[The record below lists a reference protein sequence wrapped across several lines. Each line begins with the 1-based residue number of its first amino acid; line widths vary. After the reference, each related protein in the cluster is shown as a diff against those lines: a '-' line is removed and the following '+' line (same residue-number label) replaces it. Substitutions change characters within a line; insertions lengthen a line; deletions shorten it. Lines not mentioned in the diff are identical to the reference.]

1 MNISYKRI
9 AVCYFLV
16 VMLLFI
22 CAFRVFSVMSREEYA
37 QAAEQVSRRVINL
50 DNSRGTIFD
59 TNMNR
64 LTNAKEIYHA
74 VIFDEPK
81 AMASLYNYL
90 TPDKISSV
98 AEEIRKNGFA
108 VRQFAREIIS
118 DGIYCVKAYSHA
130 DDSLLAKHII
140 GYIDEAGRGVCGL
153 EASFDDILACEDE
166 NKITFSISGQGKVI
180 SGYNP
185 ELSYNYD
192 AQNSG
197 IKITIDKEIQQI
209 AEQEA
214 MKINCGAV
222 VVCEIATGKIRAL
235 VSRPD
240 YKLTDL
246 ASALENQNEPLL
258 NRTLCTYNIGS
269 VFKPLIAAVG
279 YEEVKSLTVNC
290 TGYTS
295 VDGLNF
301 ACHKLGGH
309 GEVNL
314 STALKFSC
322 NSFFYNFIQLLNIDS
337 VFRLSRLAG
346 INSEIFLC
354 DNLSAK
360 GGNLGNTNAVTLT
373 KRDLANISIGQGQL
387 LTSPIAITNLYMA
400 IASGGSYRMPSL
412 IEGEVEN
419 GELKKEN
426 LLPKRVKL
434 FLGSTANKLKTDLL
448 AVLDEDGTGKTANPS
463 LTTAAGKTG
472 TAQTGVIKGGKKVT
486 NSWFCGFFPYDN
498 PKYAVTVLSENAKG
512 GCGDIFAAI
521 ADGITEYE
529 TKDNGN

>member
-1 MNISYKRI
+1 MSISYKRI
-9 AVCYFLV
+9 AVCYFLIV
-16 VMLLFI
+16 SLLFI
-22 CAFRVFSVMSREEYA
+22 CAFRVFAIMSREDYK
-37 QAAEQVSRRVINL
+37 QAAEQVSRRVITL

-64 LTNAKEIYHA
+64 LTNTKEIYYA

-81 AMASLYNYL
+81 AMATLYNYMSSEE
-90 TPDKISSV
+90 INSV
-98 AEEIRKNGFA
+98 AQEIRQNGFA
-108 VRQFAREIIS
+108 LRPFAREIVC
-118 DGIYCVKAYSHA
+118 DGIYSVKAYMDK

-140 GYIDEAGRGVCGL
+140 GYTDSLGAGVCGL
-153 EASFDDILACEDE
+153 ESSFEEMLKCEDK
-166 NKITFSISGQGKVI
+166 NQISFSVNGQGKVI
-180 SGYNP
+180 TGYNP
-185 ELSYNYD
+185 ELSYNYEV
-192 AQNSG
+192 QNSG
-197 IKITIDKEIQQI
+197 IKTTINKEIQQI
-209 AEQEA
+209 TEQQA

-222 VVCEIATGKIRAL
+222 VVCEISTGKIRAL

-258 NRTLCTYNIGS
+258 NRALCTYNIGS
-269 VFKPLIAAVG
+269 VFKPLIAAAG
-279 YEEVKSLTVNC
+279 YEEGKSLTIDC
-290 TGYTS
+290 KGYVS
-295 VDGLNF
+295 IDGLTF

-322 NSFFYNFIQLLNIDS
+322 NSFFYNFIQSLSMDS
-337 VFRLSRLAG
+337 VFRLSKLAG

-360 GGNLGNTNAVTLT
+360 GGNLGSTNINALT
-373 KRDLANISIGQGQL
+373 KRELANISIGQGQL

-412 IEGEVEN
+412 IEGRIED
-419 GELKKEN
+419 GTIKEET
-426 LLPKRVKL
+426 LLPKKVKL
-434 FLGSTANKLKTDLL
+434 FSGSTANKLKADLL
-448 AVLDEDGTGKTANPS
+448 SVLDEDGTGKAAKPKTVD
-463 LTTAAGKTG
+463 AAGKTG

-486 NSWFCGFFPYDN
+486 NSWFCGFFPFDN

-512 GCGDIFAAI
+512 GCGDIFAGI
-521 ADGITEYE
+521 ADGITQYE
-529 TKDNGN
+529 INRQY

>member
-1 MNISYKRI
+1 MSISYKRI

-22 CAFRVFSVMSREEYA
+22 CAFRVFSVMSKEDYK
-37 QAAEQVSRRVINL
+37 QAAEQVSRRVIYL

-64 LTNAKEIYHA
+64 LTNAKEIYYA

-81 AMASLYNYL
+81 AMAALYNYL
-90 TPDKISSV
+90 SPEEISSV
-98 AEEIRKNGFA
+98 AEEIRQNGFA
-108 VRQFAREIIS
+108 VRKFSREIVS
-118 DGIYCVKAYSHA
+118 DGISCVKAYSHA

-140 GYIDEAGRGVCGL
+140 GYIDSLGMGVCGL
-153 EASFDDILACEDE
+153 EASFDDMLRCEDK
-166 NKITFSISGQGKVI
+166 NKITFSVSGQGKVI
-180 SGYNP
+180 TGYNP
-185 ELSYNYD
+185 ELSYNYE

-209 AEQEA
+209 TEQQA

-222 VVCEIATGKIRAL
+222 VVCEISTGKIRAL

-246 ASALENQNEPLL
+246 ASALTNKEEPLL
-258 NRTLCTYNIGS
+258 NRALCTYNIGS
-269 VFKPLIAAVG
+269 VFKPLVAAAG
-279 YEEVKSLTVNC
+279 YEEGKSLTVDC
-290 TGYTS
+290 KGYVSIDSLT
-295 VDGLNF
+295 F

-314 STALKFSC
+314 SSALKFSC
-322 NSFFYNFIQLLNIDS
+322 NSFFYNFIQSLSIDS
-337 VFRLSRLAG
+337 VFRLSKLAG

-360 GGNLGNTNAVTLT
+360 GGNLGNTNTGILT
-373 KRDLANISIGQGQL
+373 KRDLANISIGQGEL

-400 IASGGSYRMPSL
+400 IASGGSYTMPSL
-412 IEGEVEN
+412 IEGTVEN
-419 GELKKEN
+419 GTLKDN
-426 LLPKRVKL
+426 RILPKKVRL
-434 FLGSTANKLKTDLL
+434 FSVSTANKLKMDLL
-448 AVLDEDGTGKTANPS
+448 AVLDEDGTGKTAKPK
-463 LTTAAGKTG
+463 TVDAAGKTG

-486 NSWFCGFFPYDN
+486 NSWFCGFFPFDN

-512 GCGDIFAAI
+512 GCGDIFAGV
-521 ADGITEYE
+521 ADGITQYE
-529 TKDNGN
+529 INRQY